1 MSLQP
6 DQMLCHYRL
15 VEKIGQGGMGEV
27 WKARDTTL
35 DREAAIK
42 VLPEA
47 FSCDAERL
55 ARFEREAKILAT
67 LKHPN
72 IAAIYGLH
80 EEEGARFLA
89 MELIAGEDLA
99 VRLDRGSLPLPEVLE
114 IAGQLVDALEAAHD
128 NGIVHRDLKPANIVV
143 EPGNRVKVLDFG
155 LARNLE
161 PPGGSGDSSLSPT
174 VTSLGTIA
182 GAILGTAAYMSPEQ
196 ARGDSSDRRADIW
209 SLGCVIYEML
219 VGERPFPGESI
230 SDTLATVL
238 KSEPDWDRLPA
249 ATPPSLRRL
258 LRRCLAKQ
266 RRNRL
271 HAVGDVR
278 LDLEDAGREADSGPE
293 ASTAPP
299 RTAGMRFIPWMV
311 AAVGVVASVVAFLGG
326 LREATPAPATTRFH
340 VDVEAPNLIGGSVPI
355 AVSPDGRALAY
366 SAMSDAVFRIYLRRL
381 DEFESEPLAGSE
393 NGDAPFF
400 SPDGQWIGYFTGG
413 RLMKQSLVGGRPQ
426 ELAPVP
432 HAPGGA
438 SWGPD
443 GTIVFATAWA
453 RNGLHVVAEDGSETR
468 VLTEPDLQAGE
479 LFHRW
484 PQVLPDGDSILF
496 TVSRDRSDDVAILSM
511 SSGTWELLPEIR
523 GRAHYV
529 DSGHLIYGDG
539 EALLAAKFDLATRRV
554 AGPPVPLLEGI
565 GASRGGGAVV
575 QISEGT
581 LIQAT
586 WDSSERRI
594 IWVDRNGS
602 REDTPYGVANWM
614 KPAISP
620 DGARL
625 AIAKEGDTAI
635 QDLRRGSR
643 LMIDD
648 AVNPQWTPDGKSL
661 VVTSQVTGVA
671 SVYVQAVGD
680 GQRRKVAESEH
691 ALWVNHVS
699 PDGRHVAFYEQHP
712 ETGRDIWV
720 AGLEEGSRSEPL
732 IATPANERSARF
744 SPDGRW
750 IAYTSDRSGRDEVY
764 VRQFEPR
771 GEMDQLISIAGGRE
785 PVWSRDGTEL
795 FYRTGNSLV
804 AVPLEFTP
812 EFQAGSPVPV
822 FDANWAIDSGGLNQM
837 YDVTPDGR
845 FLVIEGVT
853 EGKIAVITGW
863 QNGLDPTH

>member
-1 MSLQP
+1 
-6 DQMLCHYRL
+6 
-15 VEKIGQGGMGEV
+15 
-27 WKARDTTL
+27 
-35 DREAAIK
+35 
-42 VLPEA
+42 
-47 FSCDAERL
+47 
-55 ARFEREAKILAT
+55 
-67 LKHPN
+67 
-72 IAAIYGLH
+72 
-80 EEEGARFLA
+80 
-89 MELIAGEDLA
+89 
-99 VRLDRGSLPLPEVLE
+99 
-114 IAGQLVDALEAAHD
+114 
-128 NGIVHRDLKPANIVV
+128 
-143 EPGNRVKVLDFG
+143 VKVLDFG

-182 GAILGTAAYMSPEQ
+182 GAIMGTAAYMSPEQ
-196 ARGDSSDRRADIW
+196 ARGRSADRRADIW

-219 VGERPFPGESI
+219 VGERPFRGESI

-258 LRRCLAKQ
+258 LRRCLAKR

-293 ASTAPP
+293 SSTAPP
-299 RTAGMRFIPWMV
+299 RTAVTRFIPWMV
-311 AAVGVVASVVAFLGG
+311 AAAALVAAVMGFSGG
-326 LREATPAPATTRFH
+326 PREATPAPATTRFH
-340 VDVEAPNLIGGSVPI
+340 IDVEAPNLIGGSVPI
-355 AVSPDGRALAY
+355 AVSHDGRTLAY
-366 SAMSDAVFRIYLRRL
+366 SAMSDAGSRIYLRRL
-381 DEFESEPLAGSE
+381 AAFESEPLAGSE

-400 SPDGQWIGYFTGG
+400 SPDGQQIGYFAGG

-426 ELAPVP
+426 ELAQVP

-453 RNGLHVVAEDGSETR
+453 RNGLHAVTEDGRETR

-479 LFHRW
+479 LFHYW

-496 TVSRDRSDDVAILSM
+496 TVSRDRSEDVAILSM
-511 SSGTWELLPEIR
+511 SKGTWELLPEIR

-529 DSGHLIYGDG
+529 DSGHLLYGDG
-539 EALLAAKFDLATRRV
+539 ETLLAARFDLATRRV
-554 AGPPVPLLEGI
+554 DGPPVPLLEGI
-565 GASRGGGAVV
+565 SASGGGGAVV

-586 WDSSERRI
+586 WNSSERRI

-602 REDTPYGVANWM
+602 REDTPYGVDSWM

-625 AIAKEGDTAI
+625 AVSKGGGTAI

-648 AVNPQWTPDGKSL
+648 ASNPQWTPDGKSL

-671 SVYVQAVGD
+671 SVYVQPVGG
-680 GQRRKVAESEH
+680 GQRRTVAESEH

-720 AGLEEGSRSEPL
+720 AGLEEGGRSEPL
-732 IATPANERSARF
+732 IATSANERSARF

-771 GEMDQLISIAGGRE
+771 GEMDHLISTAGGRE

-812 EFQAGSPVPV
+812 ELQAGSPVPL
-822 FDANWAIDSGGLNQM
+822 FEANWAIDSGGLNQM

-863 QNGLDPTH
+863 QNALDRTGWSR